1 MSTRSAIA
9 MTRKDGTVAGI
20 YGHSDGYPE
29 GVGRT
34 LLEHYRDPHKLEEL
48 IARGAVSSLAADI
61 GQKHSFA
68 QRPDGWTTFYGRDRG
83 EADAAPTIASDVEG
97 FCSQLRLSGCEYFY
111 LFDLE
116 WSVSKPYGRWRALA
130 DVLARGVELLVEPDP
145 DRGPDM
151 QGARAG
157 FSSTWFVWPTSKM
170 GRQWIREVEGNV
182 DGFFCPELE
191 ADGLELDDEKLV
203 EFLECMRRDGL
214 IAERLEDGL

>member
-1 MSTRSAIA
+1 MSTKFAIA
-9 MTRKDGTVAGI
+9 MTRKDGTVAGV
-20 YGHSDGYPE
+20 YDHWDDEPE
-29 GVGRT
+29 CVGRC
-34 LLEHYRDPHKLEEL
+34 LLDHYSDPHKLDRL
-48 IARGAVSSLAADI
+48 IAQD
-61 GQKHSFA
+61 
-68 QRPDGWTTFYGRDRG
+68 PDTP
-83 EADAAPTIASDVEG
+83 PTIASDVEG
-97 FCSQLRLSGCEYFY
+97 FCSQLRRSGCEYFY
-111 LFDLE
+111 LFDVG

-151 QGARAG
+151 QWSRAG

-214 IAERLEDGL
+214 IAERLEGGL